1 MVDGNRDTSTGDI
14 FAASFSDPAY
24 AMAKKFLANHG
35 LANNEAITADFLRD
49 LQQLIAK
56 AELASQKDT
65 ELLKLRRENSQLM
78 TEIFRTR
85 AGSESYGSNQ
95 SHQSQHSPVYSA
107 QQGVSA
113 PPSYPPSRN
122 EVSRLDVSDKSWD
135 RIISEAF

>member
-1 MVDGNRDTSTGDI
+1 MPLVDGNRDNSAGDI
-14 FAASFSDPAY
+14 VPAAFSDPAY

-35 LANNEAITADFLRD
+35 LANNTAITADFLRD

-56 AELASQKDT
+56 AELASQKDM

-85 AGSESYGSNQ
+85 AGSES
-95 SHQSQHSPVYSA
+95 HQSQHSPVHSA
-107 QQGVSA
+107 QQGA
-113 PPSYPPSRN
+113 PATPSYPPSRT
-122 EVSRLDVSDKSWD
+122 EISKLDVSDKSWD